1 MAGGLS
7 RCRCEGR
14 IGQGSGVDHGQSEEQ
29 KIQLRPIFDELAGKG
44 PGLWEACW
52 RRLYAVDRG
61 RSIRELT
68 GLRMNWTEISQRLA
82 GEAETIASMLL
93 PNGKKKGAEWC
104 VGSID
109 GEEGDS
115 LKVRLNGNKAG
126 VWRDFASD
134 IGGDLLDL
142 WA

>member
-1 MAGGLS
+1 
-7 RCRCEGR
+7 
-14 IGQGSGVDHGQSEEQ
+14 
-29 KIQLRPIFDELAGKG
+29 
-44 PGLWEACW
+44 
-52 RRLYAVDRG
+52 
-61 RSIRELT
+61 
-68 GLRMNWTEISQRLA
+68 MNWTEISQRLA

-134 IGGDLLDL
+134 IGGDLLDS
-142 WA
+142 WRDGDDTARSPGGVVDGPATTHTGADAGRAGRGIVFGQR